1 MKKIL
6 YLIFLLPQFLLAQ
19 CVIDKQIDS
28 LYYYHPELHPSINP
42 SHLLL
47 KQFTI
52 DFAATIS
59 DRSVDEIVIPVVYHI
74 VHDNGDENISEE
86 QIIESLLQV
95 NEDFNALNPEIPDV
109 HDSFQSLISDV
120 GITFKLAEFNPNG
133 EPTTGINRIQS
144 DLTYNGGNIALK
156 ELVQWPPD
164 QYLNIWVVYSSD
176 GSNGSA
182 FAFYPADVVG
192 SGSIYDGIV
201 ASYWAVGRTGT
212 AIPSHYKILS
222 HEIGHWANLMHTW
235 GDGSSNQSASGCS
248 FDDGVDDTPNTIGN
262 SGCILEAVSCESQ
275 DNVQNYMDYSNC
287 SAMFTEGQKT
297 RMLAALYSSVGNRD
311 DIWSDENLEQVFIQQ
326 DILPRIVYSSGNYN
340 EHSGNDGTVEDTI
353 AIQLLDL
360 SFSSLGTLEQ
370 GVDYSTLNLPAGLDL
385 NIQVI
390 DSTNAIIVMQGQV
403 SEHSLV
409 NSVNNIEIH
418 FTSNP
423 FNSVV
428 LDDIYNPSKTNV
440 SLTFI
445 DPYSI
450 VFVDKVNDLHNLLEG
465 TNWNWFS
472 YGVGSAD
479 FGLWTYDK
487 DNFKLEIYS
496 NAGVCYNGTRNL
508 IPFESGELIG
518 PANTFTYYD
527 GYPSQLDIYNEDY
540 TEWAGK
546 IAYAGVTFQL
556 SGNQH
561 YGWLRIKVNNDAS
574 EAWVMDMAYNEAP
587 NQPIIT
593 GEVQTPVISTSQN
606 VFYESNDND
615 GSIRSIRRF
624 DLHGSEFVDFESTPI
639 NNGFSITNLPS
650 GLSAILNRVDS
661 TTIQIELTGNAI
673 SHNASSI
680 PITIIID
687 PSLIDGTLPNNL
699 SLGNSIIFEDA
710 YQVVY
715 QDVDDFTVSSSGDD
729 WHWFSIGLSDYGLW
743 YNNQHLRIETYGKS
757 LVSIPNTELVSSIG
771 FGEQIQE
778 NLTWEYSAYCYECQ
792 PIVYSSNYTSW
803 AGDTAYVGLKIPYQ
817 ENFHYGWLRLS
828 VTEDGSAMTLLDYA
842 YNQAPN
848 SPIATSQG
856 CNNQAAINFNTEA
869 TIDDGSCIVLGCT
882 NSDAD
887 NYNPGATE
895 DDGSCIIYGC
905 TDNIAFNYNENA
917 NEDDGSC
924 IAVVIGCV
932 DELAFNYN
940 PEANTEDN
948 SCIAVVN
955 GCMDELALNY
965 NPEANTDNNGLC
977 FFDYDVLGC
986 MDSLANNYSEIAT
999 YDDGTCQYPGLSLN
1013 PVPTELCLGD
1023 SVLISWTGGNPN
1035 DDIYISLDNVSTN
1048 TSTGQN
1054 DIVANTGEY
1063 IWVIQNIP
1071 PGPGDIYKFYIQDY
1085 PWPPE
1090 SWSHGSHFTICPIYG
1105 CTNIDAF
1112 NYNPNAT
1119 FDDGTCLGDILG
1131 CTNSDACNYNED
1143 AIQDDNSCELPEE
1156 GYDCFGE
1163 CLYDANEDGVCEDVY
1178 YGCLDSLANNYNV
1191 NANEDDGSCQY
1202 PGLSLNP
1209 VPTELCL
1216 GDSILISWTGGNPY
1230 GDVKVKLINVT
1241 TWTGAG
1247 QIDVVQNTGE
1257 YTWVVQNAPPG
1268 PGDTYRIDIE
1278 EYPGP
1283 PESSSHGSHFTICP
1297 IYGCTNIEAVNYNPN
1312 ATFDDGTCLGDI
1324 LGCTNSDA
1332 CNYDEDATVDDG
1344 NCYYA
1349 GDYYD
1354 CDGDCLN
1361 DIDLDGVCDDLEV
1374 VGCQNVLACNF
1385 NEFATDAALCLF
1397 PDLYYNCE
1405 NQCNNDV
1412 DTDGVCDELEIFG
1425 CQDVQ
1430 ACNYNSSAT
1439 DNDLC
1444 IFIDGVCES
1453 CSDGVIIE
1461 NDEDSDGICDIDEVF
1476 GCTNPEAFN
1485 YNLQATQEDNSCID
1499 IVFGCM
1505 DPQAINYNPIAN
1517 TPNSNCEFVCQS
1529 PVSWDY
1535 ANTGINHT
1543 LMIPSEIDITISG
1556 QLISFGST
1564 IGVFYTNEN
1573 GELQCAGSTSIVDET
1588 TFIAVM
1594 GDDSTTDQIDG
1605 LQEGQDFIWMIWDIL
1620 TCEQYELYPS
1630 YSEGPTTFTV
1640 NGLTF
1645 LDALEHY
1652 TCQQVVL
1659 PGGWYTYSSYIQADD
1674 MDAEL
1679 VMSSIVDNLVI
1690 LKDNVGNAYL
1700 TEWAFNGIGELD
1712 FHFGY
1717 QLKTNT
1723 SDTLEICGLQMYP
1736 EDHPIILQSGWN
1748 LISYLRVSPSAVDVV
1763 LEDLNSNDNLLI
1775 VKDYNG
1781 NPYLPEWDF
1790 NGIGD
1795 MSPGQGYQ
1803 LKVYEPDT
1811 INYLSN
1817 DLEYRISTTQVVE
1830 NRVDYFAK
1838 ASPTGN
1844 NMHIVIPQD
1853 AWDVIP
1859 ELGSEIAAYNS
1870 DGILVG
1876 SAKYS
1881 NPTTVLTL
1889 WGDDITTKTID
1900 GLLIDEPVVFKVWD
1914 KQQISDYKIENW
1926 AVGANTYQVNAI
1938 NVAAAIEI
1946 ENFIETTNLFD
1957 AIPNPTQTKTN
1968 ISFFVAQA
1976 HRVNISVYN
1985 IVGELVVVLANSDYD
2000 VGFHQLEMDVSQI
2013 EAGTYFYTMRS
2024 GEYEKTK
2031 QLIILK

>member
-848 SPIATSQG
+848 MPIATGQSSVLQG
-856 CNNQAAINFNTEA
+856 CNDESACNYGVTEDQLDNSLCFYATDIFDCFGDCINDIDGDEVCDVNEIFGCDNQLA
-869 TIDDGSCIVLGCT
+869 C
-882 NSDAD
+882 
-887 NYNPGATE
+887 NYDIEATE
-895 DDGSCIIYGC
+895 DDGSCE
-905 TDNIAFNYNENA
+905 F
-917 NEDDGSC
+917 
-924 IAVVIGCV
+924 
-932 DELAFNYN
+932 
-940 PEANTEDN
+940 PEE
-948 SCIAVVN
+948 
-955 GCMDELALNY
+955 
-965 NPEANTDNNGLC
+965 
-977 FFDYDVLGC
+977 DYDCFGDCLNDGNADGVCDDIYYGC

-1023 SVLISWTGGNPN
+1023 TVLISWSGGNPQTQVT
-1035 DDIYISLDNVSTN
+1035 ISLSNVTLWASA
-1048 TSTGQN
+1048 GQI
-1054 DIVANTGEY
+1054 DIVQNTGEY
-1063 IWVIQNIP
+1063 LWVVQNVP
-1071 PGPGDIYKFYIQDY
+1071 PGPGDTYQFYIQEYPGPPSSWDY
-1085 PWPPE
+1085 
-1090 SWSHGSHFTICPIYG
+1090 GSHFTICPIYG
-1105 CTNIDAF
+1105 CTNIEAV
-1112 NYNPNAT
+1112 NYNPVAT

-1143 AIQDDNSCELPEE
+1143 A
-1156 GYDCFGE
+1156 
-1163 CLYDANEDGVCEDVY
+1163 
-1178 YGCLDSLANNYNV
+1178 
-1191 NANEDDGSCQY
+1191 
-1202 PGLSLNP
+1202 
-1209 VPTELCL
+1209 
-1216 GDSILISWTGGNPY
+1216 
-1230 GDVKVKLINVT
+1230 
-1241 TWTGAG
+1241 
-1247 QIDVVQNTGE
+1247 
-1257 YTWVVQNAPPG
+1257 
-1268 PGDTYRIDIE
+1268 
-1278 EYPGP
+1278 
-1283 PESSSHGSHFTICP
+1283 
-1297 IYGCTNIEAVNYNPN
+1297 
-1312 ATFDDGTCLGDI
+1312 
-1324 LGCTNSDA
+1324 
-1332 CNYDEDATVDDG
+1332 TVDDG

-1349 GDYYD
+1349 WDYYD
-1354 CDGDCLN
+1354 CDADCLN
-1361 DIDLDGVCDDLEV
+1361 DIDLDGVCDELEV

-1412 DTDGVCDELEIFG
+1412 DTDGVCDELEILG
-1425 CQDVQ
+1425 CIDFE
-1430 ACNYNSSAT
+1430 ASNYNIEAT
-1439 DNDLC
+1439 Q
-1444 IFIDGVCES
+1444 
-1453 CSDGVIIE
+1453 SDGSCEYSCTALEAVVSISTVSFAYE
-1461 NDEDSDGICDIDEVF
+1461 MSWSLEDVAGNQIAGDG
-1476 GCTNPEAFN
+1476 GP
-1485 YNLQATQEDNSCID
+1485 YNNNSSYD
-1499 IVFGCM
+1499 IVVCLEHGTDYYFNMSDSYGDGWNGGTFTVSADCGELASGGLESGEVGQVSFTAVCGGTGGCDTPADWEVTVTGSNHTIM
-1505 DPQAINYNPIAN
+1505 IPAN
-1517 TPNSNCEFVCQS
+1517 TLVTLADGNVLTYANVGVFFTNSNG
-1529 PVSWDY
+1529 
-1535 ANTGINHT
+1535 N
-1543 LMIPSEIDITISG
+1543 
-1556 QLISFGST
+1556 
-1564 IGVFYTNEN
+1564 
-1573 GELQCAGSTSIVDET
+1573 LQCAGYAEITGET
-1588 TFIAVM
+1588 VQIDAM
-1594 GDDSTTDQIDG
+1594 GDDTTTDEVDG
-1605 LQEGQDFIWMIWDIL
+1605 LTAGDDLVWMITDCNGNVMAA
-1620 TCEQYELYPS
+1620 TATYTT
-1630 YSEGPTTFTV
+1630 GPEIYTT
-1640 NGLTF
+1640 NGLSFVADITEVP
-1645 LDALEHY
+1645 AGPS
-1652 TCQQVVL
+1652 CQTLGL
-1659 PGGWYTYSSYIQADD
+1659 PSGWSMFSTYMIADD
-1674 MDAEL
+1674 MDIASVL
-1679 VMSSIVDNLVI
+1679 APIIDNLI
-1690 LKDNVGNAYL
+1690 IAKNNSGAAYIV
-1700 TEWAFNGIGELD
+1700 EWDFNGVGDLIVGQ
-1712 FHFGY
+1712 GY
-1717 QLKTNT
+1717 QIKTT
-1723 SDTLEICGLQMYP
+1723 EAVSLEICGDYVFP
-1736 EDHPIILQSGWN
+1736 EDNPISITAGWN
-1748 LISYLRVSPSAVDVV
+1748 MIGYLRTESADAAAVLGDV
-1763 LEDLNSNDNLLI
+1763 NTSGNLI
-1775 VKDYNG
+1775 IAKDYNG
-1781 NPYLPEWDF
+1781 AAYLPEWNF

-1811 INYLSN
+1811 IYYLSN

-1830 NRVDYFAK
+1830 NKVDFFAK

-1859 ELGSEIAAYNS
+1859 EIGSEIAAYNS

-1914 KQQISDYKIENW
+1914 KEQISDYKIENW

>member
-1 MKKIL
+1 MKKLL
-6 YLIFLLPQFLLAQ
+6 YVIFLIPQLLLAQ

-28 LYYYHPELHPSINP
+28 LYYHHPELHPSLNP
-42 SHLLL
+42 SHQLL
-47 KQFTI
+47 KQFTL
-52 DFAATIS
+52 DFATNIN

-95 NEDFNALNPEIPDV
+95 NEDFNALNPELPGV

-120 GITFKLAEFNPNG
+120 GIIFKLAEFNPNG
-133 EPTTGINRIQS
+133 EPTTGIHRIQS

-248 FDDGVDDTPNTIGN
+248 FDDGVDDTPNSIGN
-262 SGCILEAVSCESQ
+262 TGCDLEAVSCGSL

-311 DIWSDENLEQVFIQQ
+311 NIWSDENLEQVFIQQ

-340 EHSGNDGTVEDTI
+340 EHSDNDGRVEDTI
-353 AIQLLDL
+353 GIHLLDL
-360 SFSSLGTLEQ
+360 SFSSLGMLEQ
-370 GVDYSTLNLPAGLDL
+370 GVDYSTLNLPEGLDL

-418 FTSNP
+418 FTVNP

-428 LDDIYNPSKTNV
+428 LDEIYNPSKTNV

-587 NQPIIT
+587 NQSIIT
-593 GEVQTPVISTSQN
+593 GEVQSPVISTSQN

-817 ENFHYGWLRLS
+817 ENFHYGWLRLL

-848 SPIATSQG
+848 MPIATGQSSVLQG
-856 CNNQAAINFNTEA
+856 CNDESACNYGVTEDQLDNSLCFYA
-869 TIDDGSCIVLGCT
+869 TDIFDCFGDCIDDIDGDEVCDVNEIFGC
-882 NSDAD
+882 D
-887 NYNPGATE
+887 NQLACNYDIEATE
-895 DDGSCIIYGC
+895 DDGSCE
-905 TDNIAFNYNENA
+905 F
-917 NEDDGSC
+917 
-924 IAVVIGCV
+924 
-932 DELAFNYN
+932 
-940 PEANTEDN
+940 PEE
-948 SCIAVVN
+948 
-955 GCMDELALNY
+955 
-965 NPEANTDNNGLC
+965 
-977 FFDYDVLGC
+977 DYDCFGDCLNDGNADGVCDDIYYGC

-1023 SVLISWTGGNPN
+1023 TVLISWSGGNPQTQVK
-1035 DDIYISLDNVSTN
+1035 ISLSNVTLWAGA
-1048 TSTGQN
+1048 GQI
-1054 DIVANTGEY
+1054 DMVQNTGEY
-1063 IWVIQNIP
+1063 LWVVQNVP
-1071 PGPGDIYKFYIQDY
+1071 PGPGDTYMFYIETDLD
-1085 PWPPE
+1085 PPS
-1090 SWSHGSHFTICPIYG
+1090 SWSYGSHFTICPIYG
-1105 CTNIDAF
+1105 CTNIEAF

-1119 FDDGTCLGDILG
+1119 LDDGTCLGDILG

-1143 AIQDDNSCELPEE
+1143 A
-1156 GYDCFGE
+1156 
-1163 CLYDANEDGVCEDVY
+1163 
-1178 YGCLDSLANNYNV
+1178 
-1191 NANEDDGSCQY
+1191 
-1202 PGLSLNP
+1202 
-1209 VPTELCL
+1209 
-1216 GDSILISWTGGNPY
+1216 
-1230 GDVKVKLINVT
+1230 
-1241 TWTGAG
+1241 
-1247 QIDVVQNTGE
+1247 
-1257 YTWVVQNAPPG
+1257 
-1268 PGDTYRIDIE
+1268 
-1278 EYPGP
+1278 
-1283 PESSSHGSHFTICP
+1283 
-1297 IYGCTNIEAVNYNPN
+1297 
-1312 ATFDDGTCLGDI
+1312 
-1324 LGCTNSDA
+1324 
-1332 CNYDEDATVDDG
+1332 TVDDG

-1349 GDYYD
+1349 WDYYD
-1354 CDGDCLN
+1354 CDVNCLGDE
-1361 DIDLDGVCDDLEV
+1361 DFDGVCDELEV

-1385 NEFATDAALCLF
+1385 NEFSTDAALCLF

-1412 DTDGVCDELEIFG
+1412 DTDGVCDELEILG
-1425 CQDVQ
+1425 CQDEQ

-1543 LMIPSEIDITISG
+1543 LMIPSEVDITISG

-1573 GELQCAGSTSIVDET
+1573 GELQCAGSTSIVNET

-1605 LQEGQDFIWMIWDIL
+1605 LQEGQDFVWMVWDVL
-1620 TCEQYELYPS
+1620 SCEQYELNPS

-1748 LISYLRVSPSAVDVV
+1748 LISYLRESPSAVDVV

-1859 ELGSEIAAYNS
+1859 EIGSEIAAYNS

-1914 KQQISDYKIENW
+1914 KEQISDYKIENW

-1946 ENFIETTNLFD
+1946 KNFIETTNLFD

-1968 ISFFVAQA
+1968 ISFFVTQA

-1985 IVGELVVVLANSDYD
+1985 IVGELEVVLANSDYD
-2000 VGFHQLEMDVSQI
+2000 VGFHQLEMDVSQVD
-2013 EAGTYFYTMRS
+2013 AGTYFYTMRS
-2024 GEYEKTK
+2024 REYEKTK